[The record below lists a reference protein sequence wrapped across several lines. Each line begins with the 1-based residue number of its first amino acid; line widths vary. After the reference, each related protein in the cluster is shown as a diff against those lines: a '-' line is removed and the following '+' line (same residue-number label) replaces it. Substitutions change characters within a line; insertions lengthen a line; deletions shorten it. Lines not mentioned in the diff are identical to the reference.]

1 MDNFLQ
7 LNSVSVGYNA
17 EKSIVNDLSFTL
29 REGELACLLGPSG
42 CGKTTVLR
50 AISGFQKISSGYI
63 SLDNTHLSDSATLV
77 SPEQRNIGMV
87 FQDHAL
93 FPHLSIAENVAFGL
107 SNLAKRER
115 EERVLS
121 LLKLVGLYD
130 NSANYPH
137 ELSGGQSQRAALARA
152 LAPRPKLLLMD
163 EPFSNLDADL
173 RETLGY
179 EVRALLKEFG
189 MTAIMV
195 THDQHDAFALAD
207 KIGVISDGELI
218 QWNSSYQLY
227 HAPNSR
233 FVANFVGDGVFVPG
247 ELVGDKTVLTNF
259 GPICGGTVTMRG
271 SSKEIDLLIR
281 PDDVKINADSATRS
295 KITRK
300 AFKGAQTLYTME
312 MESGDTLIS
321 LVPSHENYEVDDL
334 VGVLIDADH
343 LVCFSREVN

>member
-7 LNSVSVGYNA
+7 LNNISVGYNT
-17 EKSIVNDLSFTL
+17 EKPIVKELSFTL
-29 REGELACLLGPSG
+29 QEGELACLLGPSG

-50 AISGFQKISSGYI
+50 AISGFQEISSGYI
-63 SLDNTHLSDSATLV
+63 SLHNTRLSDTSTLV
-77 SPEQRNIGMV
+77 SPERRNIGMV

-107 SNLAKRER
+107 SNLDKPAR

-121 LLKLVGLYD
+121 LLKLVGLID
-130 NSANYPH
+130 HRAHYPH

-152 LAPRPKLLLMD
+152 MAPRPKLLLMD

-179 EVRALLKEFG
+179 EVRTLLKEFG

-195 THDQHDAFALAD
+195 THDQDDAFALAD
-207 KIGVISDGELI
+207 KIGVMSQGELV
-218 QWNSSYQLY
+218 QWDSSYRLY

-247 ELVGDKTVLTNF
+247 KFIDDNTVLTSF
-259 GPICGGTVTMRG
+259 GPISGGTVAMHG
-271 SSKEIDLLIR
+271 NNKEIDLLIR
-281 PDDVKINADSATRS
+281 PDDVKINDDSATRG

-300 AFKGAQTLYTME
+300 AFKGAQTLYTVKMK
-312 MESGDTLIS
+312 SGETLIS
-321 LVPSHENYEVDDL
+321 LVPSHDNYEVGDV

-343 LVCFSREVN
+343 LVCFSREMN